1 MQIAIFARIYIF
13 VPLEVMFDCKV
24 KSRVAPSEFKRSQ
37 HRIGRVLAART
48 LGWLE
53 GRSGSTVLVDP
64 VRGSVRFE
72 FKLTLV
78 HREKHGGLIPKFKT
92 IRMKNVV
99 E

>member
-1 MQIAIFARIYIF
+1 MQIAIFARVYIF

-37 HRIGRVLAART
+37 HRIGRVLATRT

-53 GRSGSTVLVDP
+53 GRSGSRVGP

-92 IRMKNVV
+92 IKMKNLV